1 MRTFGGELRK
11 IREGLGI
18 KAYQL
23 ASKIGVHQTYITY
36 IEKHGKVPSPE
47 VFEEIKKIVGD
58 NPFLNELYKAELESK
73 RSLSTN
79 KTPSST
85 EKIITAALSTIALTP
100 KTVTAKEI
108 EDLANALSPELKN
121 DKEVMERLESFIRQL
136 NYKYQKLHKDISETT
151 QVLMRYSKR
160 AEKLSKQKS

>member
-23 ASKIGVHQTYITY
+23 ATKIGVHQTYITY

-47 VFEEIKKIVGD
+47 VFEEIKKIVGE
-58 NPFLNELYKAELESK
+58 NPFLNELYKTELESK
-73 RSLSTN
+73 RFLST
-79 KTPSST
+79 KTPPSST
-85 EKIITAALSTIALTP
+85 EKIVTASISTIALTP

-108 EDLANALSPELKN
+108 EDLANALSPQLKN
-121 DKEVMERLESFIRQL
+121 DKESMEKIEYFIRQL
-136 NYKYQKLHKDISETT
+136 NYKYQKLYKDISETT
-151 QVLMRYSKR
+151 QVLMRYTRR
-160 AEKLSKQKS
+160 AEKLSKQKN